1 MAKTKCWKSVERIAN
16 RYMQAVEQGMDFTL
30 EDIRKEV
37 HYKVFEA
44 VMKVVYGELWDDL
57 IWNTQTN
64 YSEDIEWHY
73 KKLKSI

>member
-1 MAKTKCWKSVERIAN
+1 MKTKCWKSVERIAN

-37 HYKVFEA
+37 HYKIFEA
-44 VMKVVYGELWDDL
+44 VMKVVYGEYWDDL
-57 IWNTQTN
+57 IWNTETN

>member
-1 MAKTKCWKSVERIAN
+1 MEKTKCWRSVEKIAN

-30 EDIRKEV
+30 EGIRKEV

-64 YSEDIEWHY
+64 YSEDMEWHY

>member
-1 MAKTKCWKSVERIAN
+1 MEKTKCWRSVEKIAN

-30 EDIRKEV
+30 EDIRNEV
-37 HYKVFEA
+37 HYRVFET

-64 YSEDIEWHY
+64 YSEDMEWHY

>member
-1 MAKTKCWKSVERIAN
+1 MEKTKCWRSVEKIAN

-30 EDIRKEV
+30 EDIRNEV